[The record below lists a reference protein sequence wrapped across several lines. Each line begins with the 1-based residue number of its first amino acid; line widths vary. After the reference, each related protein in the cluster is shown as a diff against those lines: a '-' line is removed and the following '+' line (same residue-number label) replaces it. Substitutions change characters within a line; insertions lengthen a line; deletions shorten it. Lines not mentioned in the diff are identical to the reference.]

1 MAGSGYTVA
10 ELVAKLRLDSSE
22 FDRGMAAS
30 ARSMQTAGKTMQS
43 SAKSM
48 SGVATTMDGIARSQ
62 TGLTKQTVAGTA
74 AQTKYGTSVQG
85 TGKHL
90 SNYSGNV
97 QQAERST
104 GRFTSFL
111 SNNATMAMSGFV
123 KGIGAMAGA
132 MVLWESVTY
141 AGRVE
146 EMNIALER
154 VGKNVGWTTDQIKE
168 QIGAIKDMG
177 ITTDVAQ
184 YTLSQ
189 FARANLDVAKA
200 SQLARVA
207 QDAAIF
213 AQRDSSETLRWLIYG
228 VQTYQTEI
236 FRTQGLNVN
245 VGKSFE
251 NYAKSVNKSAE
262 SLTESERQQAVLNE
276 VLKTGATIAG
286 AYEAAM
292 ESGSKQ
298 MRSMPRYFSE
308 IKEAIGSQL
317 LPAFTAAVFAV
328 KDLIA
333 WFRDA
338 VEAGGFL
345 SGIFRTVGTVV
356 SGAFRGLGAILKSV
370 TGFFSENEAAAKALA
385 TVLTVALAGAA
396 VKAAVAGWTSL
407 VAAGGRLLASFAMT
421 TAAAT
426 AWHAPMVALTGQTA
440 LAAMATTGFAGTL
453 KALATSFITAATAA
467 APLIALTAVI
477 GAFAYAW
484 QQSQQAEE
492 KARQAAEDWID
503 VRQRLAGIDDESP
516 IGAQL
521 GFSEREIARLERQI
535 ARVEEAMGPSGPAP
549 SLMQRGQAWLGEFLF
564 GADVPVD
571 PLDAQREQLD
581 ALKSIQDDLEATMA
595 DTTSFVV
602 EQASIMAD
610 LPLPAFAGD
619 FEDDFLGLL
628 SQGEEGIAKMQDGFR
643 SLADLDMA
651 DAGNLSEIE
660 SLATAYGVNLPD
672 AYLEALSG
680 AQEFDRGME
689 YIAANIQRK
698 FVQGA
703 LDAATAANEAGIE
716 LTRVADTLG
725 IDIASM
731 TTVEAE
737 TLQRFTQSADD
748 ATGVSVALAEAFT
761 TLDGETSSL
770 AERISALSSV
780 TDALLTKW
788 YGVENARQAFREGLD
803 GFVEDYRNAEEEMTG
818 SGSQL
823 VQGLITQFAGVG
835 QALANEGTS
844 VRDGLQDM
852 RNYRQQLLDVAEAAG
867 ITGPEL
873 ETLADHLDS
882 ITGVHV
888 ASMQFDGL
896 ADVQAAASLLRQDID
911 SLTDDPEVLASVVQS
926 LVDGIAALEDMPVR
940 QRNLIE
946 EWFGPMGANRRQ
958 LGQGLLVQLLGDD
971 REALNTVRGFAEEAG
986 LLFGSTIDIGGG
998 LNQPIRDNIAMAQ
1011 GEIEA
1016 FEATFPRQISFY
1028 TEIFGSEGEAIAD
1041 MALNAVDEF
1050 TDAYNRSIQQR
1061 ILDLPHTP
1069 QGRAARRALTAVDE
1083 FNAAWNRYVVE
1094 HPVAFPPTEPTGAV
1108 AAAQEAIDEFT
1119 RAWDRYMERHPQA
1132 FPQVQGATN
1141 ALDGLNIQGFTGAV
1155 GGAQENLNGVR
1166 QSLDDLNGLNVT
1178 LEIGVSQRVFTDL
1191 AKAKSTVFAL
1201 VTKDYILDIRIT
1213 TALWGDLLRAV
1224 KEVRALLAMSGK
1236 INIRLSE
1243 GLWGDIDRAASEIN
1257 GLISQFDGANIAL
1270 SASFSGPAGDPSA
1283 MFGQM
1288 AGGSAAMMAGA
1299 AVAQFGGAIT
1309 SGYRDPATNA
1319 SIGGSPTSYHMD
1331 ASNPAQDIV
1340 TANMPAT
1347 FQWLRMT
1354 FGDGAFRELIHA
1366 HMMVSHGS
1374 YNPNGYGPSDHYDH
1388 IHLAKQ
1394 GGIFSTPTHALIG
1407 EAGPEVVLPLSRH
1420 ADMVNVLKRSGAVN
1434 SVAQA
1439 VRATGHYDI
1448 AMATGGGAGLGG
1460 RTVTARA
1467 AARRANAMPAD
1478 LRNWLAL
1485 IHRALVNPNRSPTT
1499 NRRYSDADQAW
1510 QTRKEQIREARRQA
1524 YMLQQAMSYMVG
1536 MLGPS
1541 AGRDIKR
1548 LYKAG
1553 ISISEIR
1560 SMVQAMKEWRKS
1572 YKAAL
1577 VDMTVGV
1584 GKQAAAQAASWG
1596 LPLEKMQE
1604 YSQMAVQFAES
1615 VRGAAQSATDVTGY
1629 KNMRMLGSGRSY
1641 RRTAEWASGVR
1652 ELQARGLDAKLVR
1665 QLAEAGPEAYR
1676 EVRRILAGGASLIGQ
1691 LNAQAR
1697 LVNDTVDSL
1706 IVDLVTNNGGPDSP
1720 DNVVTAGMQ
1729 WGQQWA
1735 EDFAE
1740 GLMNSPAIA
1749 AAAQAY
1755 WNQLVSD
1762 VMDNA
1767 GIDPGGEA
1775 PIVRPLRTMSSH
1787 QFLQAYVNKQN
1798 NNQGPYTRAQLNEEL
1813 RRRMTTPTQ
1822 EDLNINDPILTGAA
1836 LAAVRN
1842 QYIYWLEH
1850 RGLGGKLKK
1859 NQPAIVGEYGRELFV
1874 PASDGYVV
1882 PNGQAMRSL
1891 MAGPADGSGPAPA
1904 DIIRQVIGEIEVGL
1918 GKNRDITNHF
1928 HVAGFIDR
1936 DTVVEIADAQEW
1948 ANRKAAL

>member
-1 MAGSGYTVA
+1 MPVGGGLTVA

-30 ARSMQTAGKTMQS
+30 ARNMQMAGKTMSAS
-43 SAKSM
+43 SKAM
-48 SGVATTMDGIARSQ
+48 SGVASSMDGVSRSQ
-62 TGLTKQTVAGTA
+62 TGLTKATVAGTA
-74 AQTKYGTSVQG
+74 AQTKMGTAVQG
-85 TGKHL
+85 TGRHL
-90 SNYSGNV
+90 SSYSSNV
-97 QQAERST
+97 QQAEKST
-104 GRFTSFL
+104 GRFSNFL
-111 SNNATMAMSGFV
+111 AGNATMAMSSFV

-132 MVLWESVTY
+132 MILWESVSYT
-141 AGRVE
+141 GRVE

-154 VGKNVGWTTDQIKE
+154 VGKNVGWTTDQIQE
-168 QIGAIKDMG
+168 QISAIKEMG

-262 SLTESERQQAVLNE
+262 ALTESERQQAVLNE

-308 IKEAIGSQL
+308 IKEAIGGVL

-338 VEAGGFL
+338 VEEGGFL

-356 SGAFRGLGAILKSV
+356 SGAFKGLGAILKSV

-385 TVLTVALAGAA
+385 TVLTVVLAGAA

-407 VAAGGRLLASFAMT
+407 VAAGGKLLASFAMT

-467 APLIALTAVI
+467 APLIALTAVV

-492 KARQAAEDWID
+492 KAQKAAEDWVA
-503 VRQRLAGIDDESP
+503 VRQRLAGISDESP
-516 IGAQL
+516 IGQQL
-521 GFSEREIARLERQI
+521 GFSEREISRLEQQI
-535 ARVEEAMGPSGPAP
+535 ARVEDAMGDPGPAP

-581 ALKSIQDDLEATMA
+581 ALKAIQDDLEATMA

-610 LPLPAFAGD
+610 LPLPSFAGD
-619 FEDDFLGLL
+619 FEDDFLSLL
-628 SQGEEGIAKMQDGFR
+628 SQGEDGIAKMQDGFR
-643 SLADLDMA
+643 SLAELDMA
-651 DAGNLSEIE
+651 DASNLSEIDA
-660 SLATAYGVNLPD
+660 LATAYGVDLPD

-689 YIAANIQRK
+689 YIAANVQRK

-770 AERISALSSV
+770 AERIGALGAV

-788 YGVENARQAFREGLD
+788 YGVDNARQAFREALD
-803 GFVEDYRNAEEEMTG
+803 GFVEDYRSAEEEMTG

-823 VQGLITQFAGVG
+823 VQSLITQFAGVG
-835 QALANEGTS
+835 QALANEGTN
-844 VRDGLQDM
+844 VRDGLRDM

-926 LVDGIAALEDMPVR
+926 LVDGIAALEDMPIR
-940 QRNLIE
+940 QRDLIE
-946 EWFGPMGANRRQ
+946 EWFGPMGAGHRQ
-958 LGQGLLVQLLGDD
+958 LGRGLLVELLGDD

-986 LLFGSTIDIGGG
+986 LLFGNTIDLSGG
-998 LNQPIRDNIAMAQ
+998 LNQPIRDNILMAQ
-1011 GEIEA
+1011 EEIDR
-1016 FEATFPRQISFY
+1016 FESTFPRQISFY
-1028 TEIFGSEGEAIAD
+1028 TEIFGSEGEALAD
-1041 MALNAVDEF
+1041 MAVNAVDEF
-1050 TDAYNRSIQQR
+1050 VDAYNASIDQR
-1061 ILDLPHTP
+1061 IANLPNTP
-1069 QGRAARRALTAVDE
+1069 QGRAASRALAAVDE
-1083 FNAAWNRYVVE
+1083 FTSTWNQYVVD
-1094 HPVAFPPTEPTGAV
+1094 HPVQFPPTERTGAV
-1108 AAAQEAIDEFT
+1108 AAAQEAIEEFT
-1119 RAWDRYMERHPQA
+1119 RAWNRYMERHPQQ
-1132 FPQVQGATN
+1132 FPATN

-1155 GGAQENLNGVR
+1155 SR
-1166 QSLDDLNGLNVT
+1166 
-1178 LEIGVSQRVFTDL
+1178 
-1191 AKAKSTVFAL
+1191 
-1201 VTKDYILDIRIT
+1201 
-1213 TALWGDLLRAV
+1213 
-1224 KEVRALLAMSGK
+1224 
-1236 INIRLSE
+1236 
-1243 GLWGDIDRAASEIN
+1243 
-1257 GLISQFDGANIAL
+1257 
-1270 SASFSGPAGDPSA
+1270 
-1283 MFGQM
+1283 
-1288 AGGSAAMMAGA
+1288 
-1299 AVAQFGGAIT
+1299 
-1309 SGYRDPATNA
+1309 
-1319 SIGGSPTSYHMD
+1319 
-1331 ASNPAQDIV
+1331 PAQQAPDP
-1340 TANMPAT
+1340 TANVPRSVEVEMEVV
-1347 FQWLRMT
+1347 
-1354 FGDGAFRELIHA
+1354 GSIFRELQSITSKLTA
-1366 HMMVSHGS
+1366 LAAKNWVLRAAFDPRIWGELARLAKEAQAIVDRRYALKFTIDSGIFGQLQNVESLVDELMRDRTANYSLNFTAGGD
-1374 YNPNGYGPSDHYDH
+1374 GYGMVQAARNLAHPIDGTIDEIMAYGQVSGVPMEAVSTYRPGAVTSTGNASYHSMGRAVDFAGPDLMGIFNAFARVGPWLRELIYTPAGGRQIKDGEPHVFTGGTIQADHYDH
-1388 IHLAKQ
+1388 VHVAAKH
-1394 GGIFSTPTHALIG
+1394 GGYFAGATRALIG

-1420 ADMVNVLKRSGAVN
+1420 QDMVDVIKRSG
-1434 SVAQA
+1434 S
-1439 VRATGHYDI
+1439 ATQI
-1448 AMATGGGAGLGG
+1448 ADALHEVGRGYVGFATGGGAGLGT
-1460 RTVTARA
+1460 RTQTRA
-1467 AARRANAMPAD
+1467 AARRSNTIPQD

-1485 IHRALVNPNRSPTT
+1485 IHRALLNPNRNPQT
-1499 NRRYSDADQAW
+1499 NRRLSDADQAW

-1541 AGRDIKR
+1541 AGYDIKR
-1548 LYKAG
+1548 LVKAG

-1584 GKQAAAQAASWG
+1584 GKSAAAQAASWG
-1596 LPLEKMQE
+1596 LPLEKIQE

-1652 ELQARGLDAKLVR
+1652 ELQSRGLDAKLIR

-1676 EVRRILAGGASLIGQ
+1676 EVRRILNGGAALIGQ

-1706 IVDLVTNNGGPDSP
+1706 IETLVTKNAGPDSP
-1720 DNVVTAGMQ
+1720 DNVVTAGMT
-1729 WGQQWA
+1729 WGQKWA

-1755 WNQLVSD
+1755 WNQLVAD

-1787 QFLQAYVNKQN
+1787 QFLQAYVNKLN

-1813 RRRMTTPTQ
+1813 RRRMTTATQ
-1822 EDLNINDPILTGAA
+1822 EDLNINDPILQGDA
-1836 LAAVRN
+1836 LAAVRR
-1842 QYIYWLEH
+1842 QFTYWLEH
-1850 RGLGGKLKK
+1850 RATGGSLLAG
-1859 NQPAIVGEYGRELFV
+1859 QAAVVGEYGPELFV
-1874 PASDGYVV
+1874 PASNGYVI
-1882 PNGQAMRSL
+1882 PNGQAMRNL
-1891 MAGPADGSGPAPA
+1891 LQDPAGNGGGSAA
-1904 DIIRQVIGEIEVGL
+1904 EIVRSALGEAHRAGL
-1918 GKNRDITNHF
+1918 IDKNRDITNHF

-1936 DTVVEIADAQEW
+1936 DTVVEIAEAQEW